1 MTAHYH
7 QQGKA
12 PLLCEIVT
20 THENG
25 TVDLRRI
32 GGSTFVT
39 ECEVVDAPQHGYA
52 TLIEEK
58 PKKSTRKQSASN
70 EQAADSEAAVHSP
83 ELPSTEAEAAAAK

>member
-32 GGSTFVT
+32 G
-39 ECEVVDAPQHGYA
+39 EAYAAPTPH
-52 TLIEEK
+52 
-58 PKKSTRKQSASN
+58 
-70 EQAADSEAAVHSP
+70 
-83 ELPSTEAEAAAAK
+83 